1 MYFVDII
8 TNMKSFRK
16 FIVEMEGRA
25 VFATKSYDVARRV
38 AWRLIHKNKDCEI
51 IVHIYGIIVGI

>member
-1 MYFVDII
+1 
-8 TNMKSFRK
+8 MKSFRK

-51 IVHIYGIIVGI
+51 IVHLYGIIVGI